1 MWCKTFNYR
10 QKTLKNIFNKNW
22 EYFVFQFKND
32 RGWVGVFDQRQL
44 WLIDWWPLLSSS
56 KKKKKIKNKKK
67 KLKIQ
72 FSILEIGEG
81 ESVRESVFSKMK
93 MILKVQVSEVVK
105 FGWTT
110 LIKVSS
116 SCHLSSSSSKKSF

>member
-1 MWCKTFNYR
+1 MTVDGCLWRKTIMIDRLLTTSFVK
-10 QKTLKNIFNKNW
+10 QKKNW
-22 EYFVFQFKND
+22 LE
-32 RGWVGVFDQRQL
+32 
-44 WLIDWWPLLSSS
+44 
-56 KKKKKIKNKKK
+56 
-67 KLKIQ
+67 IQ

-105 FGWTT
+105 FVWTT

-116 SCHLSSSSSKKSF
+116 SCHLSSFSSKKSFFKWLFSSFFSYFAFVNSIVWPCLIDLNYEI